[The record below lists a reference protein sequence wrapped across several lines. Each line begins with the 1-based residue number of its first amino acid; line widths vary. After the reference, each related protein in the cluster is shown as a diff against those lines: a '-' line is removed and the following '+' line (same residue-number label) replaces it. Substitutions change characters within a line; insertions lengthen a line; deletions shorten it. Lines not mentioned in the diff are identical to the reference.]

1 MNIYLQKLAN
11 TTLIA
16 KQGVGGW
23 GGEGGGGGIYI
34 KDIFPLQRRE
44 SQRIISGLDL
54 EGSIGVLTLSK
65 ESSFWA
71 EQSVNAGPGC
81 LTTRVV
87 SG

>member
-16 KQGVGGW
+16 EQGVGGV
-23 GGEGGGGGIYI
+23 EQGGGGGIYI
-34 KDIFPLQRRE
+34 KGIFPLQRRE